1 MNRMK
6 ASTHQAM
13 TAASSGRG
21 GALEGEVEVD
31 HELVGEDGP
40 LEEVAE
46 VALEGE
52 GGNALEGDDAGG
64 PE

>member
-1 MNRMK
+1 
-6 ASTHQAM
+6 M

-31 HELVGEDGP
+31 HELGDEDAP
-40 LEEVAE
+40 LEEAAE
-46 VALEGE
+46 VAREGE
-52 GGNALEGDDAGG
+52 GVTMLEGDDAGG